1 MNQLTVGSRRL
12 TEEKEQED
20 CFVCRKHRGEI
31 EIPGGVIYE
40 DDLLNVSH
48 AQIRDG
54 ESKAF
59 IGTLFIE
66 PKRHADGIE
75 DLTEEEAAAVGRLAR
90 RLSRALKTVTEAD
103 GIYLFRFGHHVHHFH
118 LLLVPRYPGTPKEYW
133 GTKVDEW
140 PEAPFGDAQEIGK
153 FCDQVRMELTKV

>member
-1 MNQLTVGSRRL
+1 M
-12 TEEKEQED
+12 ED
-20 CFVCRKHRGEI
+20 CFICRKHRGEI

-40 DDLLNVSH
+40 DDLLYVCH

-54 ESKAF
+54 ETKAF

-75 DLTEEEAAAVGRLAR
+75 DLTEDEAAAVGRLAR
-90 RLSRALKTVTEAD
+90 KLSRALKAVTKAE

-118 LLLVPRYPGTPKEYW
+118 LWLVPRYPGTPLEYW

-140 PEAPFGDAQEIGK
+140 PEAPFGEVQGISE
-153 FCDQVRMELTKV
+153 FCNLVRMELTKV